1 MGISRNIPL
10 GLLSFLNPFRKGF
23 SSKAEIVYCSRRQ
36 GPTALWEKLPELH
49 YCLFNRGKE
58 HLLKTDVELQA
69 GKVNPSKKGIILIT
83 DDATGLVAGLNLK
96 EWVTTLRADWNVAV
110 IYLHE
115 SPRNVPMWKDVV
127 TVGPLV
133 RGDLPQV
140 VRREVQDMTAC
151 TEVDAVIAL
160 SLESGDVLKP
170 LREEGLPILHMIP
183 EFLHTPRQLARL
195 KKSRRDATMQFFPSE
210 SCLKRAADGMGVA
223 ADERMGILGG
233 VPTSV
238 LSARIR
244 ELEQAARNLL
254 KEEERQVGVILD
266 SGFFLKEYAVPGIP
280 NASAAGSAY
289 LRGWRSGWK
298 PRKPCP
304 GFHPGVYRD
313 HHPKSAGDPTIDFL
327 KEGKPEGPWLT
338 EVMGEKGKSECDSD
352 RGGNRVIVNGGS
364 DRERANEK
372 PQVVRAALH
381 LHLHYTEGIEE
392 LLRKIKAS
400 RTKPDLF
407 ISTTSEEG
415 KVRVRV
421 ILDKYGLQ
429 AKEIAVFP
437 NRGRDIGPFLTGFGP
452 KLFRDYE
459 IVGHLHSKQSPHA
472 HDDYIQNWV
481 EFLEKGLVGKNGEM
495 MDSILGKMD
504 ADPSIGIIYPDDP
517 GCFGWEGNYSYGKA
531 LIERM
536 GYKAPL
542 PDASINFPVGTMFWA
557 RSEALKPL
565 LDLNL
570 QWEDYPEEPIPV
582 DGSTL
587 HAMERFFGI
596 VPRLTGYRTVVT
608 RVEGVAR

>member
-10 GLLSFLNPFRKGF
+10 GLLTFLNPFRKGF
-23 SSKAEIVYCSRRQ
+23 SRNEALVYCSRRQ
-36 GPTALWEKLPELH
+36 GPTGLWEKLPELH
-49 YCLFNRGKE
+49 YCLFNRGKK

-69 GKVNPSKKGIILIT
+69 GRVNPSKKAIILIT
-83 DDATGLVAGLNLK
+83 DDATGHVAGLDLK
-96 EWVTTLRADWNVAV
+96 EWVFALRADWNVVV
-110 IYLHE
+110 IHLHE

-140 VRREVQDMTAC
+140 VRREVHDLTVFTA
-151 TEVDAVIAL
+151 VDAVIAL

-170 LREEGLPILHMIP
+170 LREDGLPILHMIP
-183 EFLHTPRQLARL
+183 EFLQTPRQLARL

-233 VPTSV
+233 VPAAA

-280 NASAAGSAY
+280 NARAAGSTY

-304 GFHPGVYRD
+304 GFHPGIYRD
-313 HHPKSAGDPTIDFL
+313 HHPELTTDPTIDFIRQ
-327 KEGKPEGPWLT
+327 GKPAGVWLS
-338 EVMGEKGKSECDSD
+338 EVMREEELKVKSGKVEKNIS
-352 RGGNRVIVNGGS
+352 GS
-364 DRERANEK
+364 
-372 PQVVRAALH
+372 RAALH

-392 LLRKIKAS
+392 LLSKIKAS

-415 KVRVRV
+415 KVRVNM
-421 ILDKYGLQ
+421 ILDKCGLQ
-429 AKEIAVFP
+429 AQEIAIFP
-437 NRGRDIGPFLTGFGP
+437 NRGRDIGPFITGFGAR
-452 KLFRDYE
+452 LFTDYE
-459 IVGHLHSKQSPHA
+459 VVGHLHSKKSPHA
-472 HDDYIQNWV
+472 HDDYLQNWV
-481 EFLEKGLVGKNGEM
+481 EFLEKGLIGKSGGM

-587 HAMERFFGI
+587 HAMERLFGI